1 MSAAEDPTA
10 PRDASDGA
18 SRPASAEG
26 PAGSGADAPPAPGA
40 FADRPPPG
48 PGLGGASPAPPA
60 TPPPRRGLGLL
71 VLTAGLALA
80 FAFIPPRH
88 PLAVESSSGGARPAR
103 GAGGGDRVEVARP
116 RRGPIVARV
125 EASGTIR
132 CGREVGIGAPF
143 EGRVLEL
150 VRDEGDPIEEGG
162 VAFQLDPTE
171 HRDRV
176 AEAEIDLARKRS
188 ALAEAEQERDKA
200 QRELEDAALESS
212 EVTEARLRVRQSE
225 LEAQRARAQLD
236 AAESKL
242 TRTRTLRQQ
251 GIGTDLDVETAQ
263 GEQRVSAIG
272 VRIAEEQLAL
282 TRETLGFRERAL
294 RLVRAAAAEGLA
306 VSRARLLRARADLD
320 AAEVALA
327 RARRD
332 LERCAIR
339 SPIAGVVTGR
349 SINQGD
355 LVGRAAAG
363 EAHVIVSDLARL
375 YVEVDVDETDVV
387 RVQAGQPA
395 VARVGALV
403 RAGGPERLDGAV
415 LDVGMRAATKQGQ
428 EVPTFRVR
436 VLLRPDQPGHDRL
449 RPGMT
454 ATVTLE
460 VAREDE
466 ALKVPLQAV
475 VQRELRDLP
484 EAVRAA
490 APPGVLAGL
499 GPYDLLDVVF
509 TVQGDRAMARIIRRG
524 VEDTDEVA
532 LPPGALAEDAEVVV
546 GPFRR
551 LTDLAHEGAV
561 TTEPAQLALPP
572 EAPPAPAGPG
582 R

>member
-1 MSAAEDPTA
+1 MSADDDVTA
-10 PRDASDGA
+10 PA
-18 SRPASAEG
+18 
-26 PAGSGADAPPAPGA
+26 PAPGDEPSA
-40 FADRPPPG
+40 GEPQGEQPANAPGLDRPESAPGLAPVAG
-48 PGLGGASPAPPA
+48 PGTAGGASQ
-60 TPPPRRGLGLL
+60 PPRRRGLHLL

-88 PLAVESSSGGARPAR
+88 PLVLESSPGAARLAR
-103 GAGGGDRVEVARP
+103 GGGGGDRVEVARP

-132 CGREVGIGAPF
+132 CGREVGLGAPF

-150 VRDEGDPIEEGG
+150 VRDEGDRIEEGG

-282 TRETLGFRERAL
+282 ARETLGFRERAL
-294 RLVRAAAAEGLA
+294 RLARAAAAEGLA

-363 EAHVIVSDLARL
+363 EAHVIVSDLTRL

-387 RVQAGQPA
+387 RVQPGQPA

-415 LDVGMRAATKQGQ
+415 LDVGMRAATRQGQ
-428 EVPTFRVR
+428 EVPSFRVR
-436 VLLRPDQPGHDRL
+436 VLLRPDQPGHDKL

-532 LPPGALAEDAEVVV
+532 LPPDALAEDAEVVV

-551 LTDLAHEGAV
+551 LEELTHEGAV
-561 TTEPAQLALPP
+561 TPEPAELALPD
-572 EAPPAPAGPG
+572 EAPAAPGAG